1 MCYIQ
6 CCTLTSVFI
15 QVRAIGYQDFED
27 ALRNVRPSVSEKD
40 LDVYLDWNKT
50 FGSGGRWCWLG
61 RI

>member
-6 CCTLTSVFI
+6 RCTLTSVFI

-50 FGSGGRWCWLG
+50 FGSGGR
-61 RI
+61 

>member
-50 FGSGGRWCWLG
+50 FGSGGR
-61 RI
+61 